1 MSKQNASRRT
11 FLKTTGVMAAV
22 GLGGSIPVNAATDLS
37 NAPVPDDAD
46 ERTYATMGTNS
57 DAPTATVYG
66 NFKCPYTQKFVRD
79 GNLEAVLDEYVTSG
93 ELNLRFRALA
103 YQPPGTTSHGT
114 STYYISDSDP
124 LISEAA
130 LGVWDVSP
138 EDYWE
143 FFNYMFSDLIRGNVS
158 FSEMKGRMQS
168 ADVSD
173 RSTIIDRASSGR
185 FDDTVEENRY
195 TAGDYGVSWTPTMVF
210 DGDTTSPH
218 HDVNDLLSWLGER
231 IPNASAS
238 SSSDDSSSSSDGDTS
253 SESTSEEDNSD
264 DTSNEETTESDQSSD
279 DSETED
285 MGSSNT
291 DSSSSSDESNDDSD
305 TDSEQS
311 SESSGSG
318 ESSSSGDTTDS
329 STDTTD
335 SSSSSSDS
343 SSDDE
348 ESGTVSIGTICR
360 VIFD

>member
-46 ERTYATMGTNS
+46 ERTYATMGTNP

-93 ELNLRFRALA
+93 DLNLRFRALA

-130 LGVWDVSP
+130 LGVWNVSP

-158 FSEMKGRMQS
+158 FSEMEDRMDS
-168 ADVSD
+168 ADVSS
-173 RSTIIDRASSGR
+173 RETIIDRASSGR
-185 FDDTVEENRY
+185 YDDDVEENRY

-210 DGDTTSPH
+210 DGDKTSPH
-218 HDVNDLLSWLGER
+218 HDVDDLLSWLGER

-238 SSSDDSSSSSDGDTS
+238 SSSDDSSSSS
-253 SESTSEEDNSD
+253 ESTSEEDSND
-264 DTSNEETTESDQSSD
+264 DTSTEETTESDQSSD
-279 DSETED
+279 DSESED
-285 MGSSNT
+285 TSTSNTGT
-291 DSSSSSDESNDDSD
+291 DSSSDKSDEDSD
-305 TDSEQS
+305 TTSDETSNS
-311 SESSGSG
+311 SDSG
-318 ESSSSGDTTDS
+318 ESGSSEDATDS
-329 STDTTD
+329 STDSAD
-335 SSSSSSDS
+335 SPSSSSDS
-343 SSDDE
+343 SSDNEDT
-348 ESGTVSIGTICR
+348 GTVSIGTICR
-360 VIFD
+360 VIFG